1 MPDCGTYTVALYV
14 ATVPTSAQD
23 AEPPTM
29 PVPDDAAS
37 AVDRRTAATDDSTG
51 ELHTADDDEPEG
63 TLNDTAEVST
73 TVVGGTGDAE
83 GLNDDETDEDAL
95 VDCDALV
102 DAETEDDDEID
113 ADAADDEE
121 TEADSDCD
129 GDADRVCD
137 TLADTDSDEVSDAD
151 TLLLNEALGDDELL

>member
-29 PVPDDAAS
+29 PVPDDAAC

-63 TLNDTAEVST
+63 TLKDTAEVST

-121 TEADSDCD
+121 TEADSV
-129 GDADRVCD
+129 G
-137 TLADTDSDEVSDAD
+137 DAD